1 MGLQELF
8 ISVGMIVLTLAK
20 LYFTLSNHRLY
31 GLVNLRGFTAQI
43 E

>member
-8 ISVGMIVLTLAK
+8 IPVGMIVLTLAK
-20 LYFTLSNHRLY
+20 LYFTLSYHRLY
-31 GLVNLRGFTAQI
+31 GLVNLSGSTAKI